1 MIAAFV
7 PASPAMKKLG
17 LVVVVL
23 AVLALGSPLLLGF
36 IARSQVEARVA
47 GFSDPD
53 RALTV
58 EYYER
63 GWFRSRAKIAL
74 RLAPEYAARLAASTG
89 ASAQALE
96 QGATLA
102 VDIEHGPIAFG
113 DGGRFG
119 LASTVAG
126 LDTTEP
132 AIAALQRQLG
142 VPYLFRF
149 RAHTAFTGAV
159 EFAAD
164 VPPLHAPLGGGAML
178 EFAGA
183 ALDGAWRGGRLTAT
197 AQAASLELSS
207 PAGAFKFENLR
218 ATTDTE
224 IRSRYVAPG
233 TTHLSLQRAA
243 VVDRVR
249 GDGRSFQLEG
259 LRADGSTR
267 VDEHGRLEAQL
278 DYSLASLRGAA
289 LELAGATASITVAN
303 LDPTGLEEYAAAA
316 QAASPAL
323 DRDATLQALTPP
335 LERLLRAGPTV
346 TIDPLRFMLD
356 GEAFDARVTI
366 GTDPV
371 KAADATLDLTAP
383 ETVLALI
390 RGDAH
395 VSISKK
401 LAQRLGIQLT
411 QGRLEADGGL
421 EPEQAQSLAEAQV
434 GLILVSLV
442 GQGLLVDDGER
453 YTTALTIGDGAATIN
468 GKALPLGLL

>member
-1 MIAAFV
+1 V
-7 PASPAMKKLG
+7 
-17 LVVVVL
+17 
-23 AVLALGSPLLLGF
+23 
-36 IARSQVEARVA
+36 
-47 GFSDPD
+47 
-53 RALTV
+53 
-58 EYYER
+58 
-63 GWFRSRAKIAL
+63 
-74 RLAPEYAARLAASTG
+74 
-89 ASAQALE
+89 
-96 QGATLA
+96 
-102 VDIEHGPIAFG
+102 
-113 DGGRFG
+113 
-119 LASTVAG
+119 
-126 LDTTEP
+126 
-132 AIAALQRQLG
+132 
-142 VPYLFRF
+142 
-149 RAHTAFTGAV
+149 
-159 EFAAD
+159 
-164 VPPLHAPLGGGAML
+164 